1 MSELYW
7 RIELEN
13 GAVFSGTAEAGG
25 EVRVVC
31 PLPEGTLRSV
41 TARVGLD
48 WQKGDRLFLN
58 GFQSW
63 TYSPECTENDKL
75 RGLKHLPSAGVRH
88 FGLDRY
94 GDNYFVEY
102 PGKKG
107 LFHGESWGYVRRGE
121 EYLLAASLDE
131 RPGYTILRADL
142 NRGELTFERDC
153 VGMRCGGDFHAFDL
167 FFAAGGEDEVF
178 DAWFGAMGVSPRTK
192 EPIAGYSSWYNR
204 YENIDEGCIRSDL
217 EHSAAL
223 LQPGDL
229 FQIDDGWEGALGD
242 WLETDEKKFPS
253 GMKSAVDAIHEKG
266 FRAGLWLAPF
276 VAETDSRLYKEHP
289 GWFYLRDGK
298 PWYCG
303 VNWSGFYSLDM
314 DHPGVRD
321 YLTRVFRRVF
331 DEWGFDLVKLDFLY
345 GAAPFGSDTESR
357 AARMIRAMDFLREL
371 CGDKLILGCGVPLF
385 PAFGR
390 VDYCRIGCDVG
401 LDWNDNW
408 LMQQI
413 HRERVSTKQ
422 SISNTVF
429 RRQLNG
435 RAFLNDPDVFF
446 LREENIKLT
455 PEQKR
460 SLAVANTLLGDVWL
474 TSDDMGSYKPEQS
487 AAWRELRA
495 LREAEVLSVNIGEDV
510 SITYRL
516 KGQEKTEI
524 VLPAEVKPEPAVK
537 KLIRKVKSV
546 IR

>member
-1 MSELYW
+1 MSKLHW

-13 GAVFSGTAEAGG
+13 GAVFSGSAEPEG
-25 EVRVVC
+25 EVHVVC
-31 PLPEGTLRSV
+31 PLPDSPIRSV
-41 TARVGLD
+41 TGRMALD
-48 WQKGDRLFLN
+48 WQQGDRLFVN

-63 TYSPECTENDKL
+63 TYSPEFTGTDRL
-75 RGLKHLPSAGVRH
+75 RGLKHLPSAGVKH

-94 GDNYFVEY
+94 GDNYFVDY

-107 LFHGESWGYVRRGE
+107 VFHGETWAYVRRGG
-121 EYLLAASLDE
+121 EYRLAASLDE
-131 RPGYTILRADL
+131 KPGYTVIRADL
-142 NRGELTFERDC
+142 NSGEMTFERDC
-153 VGMRCGGDFHAFDL
+153 AGMRCCGDFHAFDL
-167 FFAAGGEDEVF
+167 FFAVGGEKEVF
-178 DAWFGAMGVSPRTK
+178 DAWFAAMGVKPRTT

-204 YENIDEGCIRSDL
+204 YEDIDEACIRSDL

-229 FQIDDGWEGALGD
+229 FQIDDGWETAVGD
-242 WLETDEKKFPS
+242 WLEPDKKKFPS
-253 GMKSAVDAIHEKG
+253 GMKAVVDAIREKG

-276 VAETDSRLYKEHP
+276 VARAGSALYEEHP
-289 GWFYLRDGK
+289 GWFYLHDGK

-303 VNWSGFYSLDM
+303 VNWGGFYALDM

-345 GAAPFGSDTESR
+345 GAAPFGSESESR
-357 AARMIRAMDFLREL
+357 AGRMIRAMDFLREL
-371 CGDKLILGCGVPLF
+371 CGDKLILGCGVPLAA
-385 PAFGR
+385 AFGR

-446 LREENIKLT
+446 LREENTKLT
-455 PEQKR
+455 SEQKR
-460 SLAVANTLLGDVWL
+460 ALAVANTLLGDVWL
-474 TSDDMGSYKPEQS
+474 TSDDMGSYKPEQ
-487 AAWRELRA
+487 AEAWRELRR
-495 LREAEVLSVNIGEDV
+495 LRNAEVVSVDIGEDV

-516 KGQEKTEI
+516 DGEETTEV
-524 VLPAEVKPEPAVK
+524 VLPAEEKKPLIK
-537 KLIRKVKSV
+537 KLAPKEK
-546 IR
+546 